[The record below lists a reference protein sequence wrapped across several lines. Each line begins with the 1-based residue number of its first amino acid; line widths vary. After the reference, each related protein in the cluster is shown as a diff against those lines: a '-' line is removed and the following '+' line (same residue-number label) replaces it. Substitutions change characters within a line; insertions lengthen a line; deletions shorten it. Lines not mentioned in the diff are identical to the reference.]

1 MKLKQWL
8 KKRLG
13 KTSIRSAL
21 LFTII
26 NLLFLIYFSNI
37 LIRLLFFTA
46 CVIVTYYLGRL
57 PFDLDLVPLASGIL
71 MIWYDPAM
79 AIQFA
84 IWTIPAADVFAGQFN
99 QWTFVSMIS
108 LVIGLIIAS
117 LFKSLDYKILLFAVI
132 ISYNLIRMFITSIV
146 MKQGISGI
154 QAAFTHMFTYLILV
168 SILPDF

>member
-1 MKLKQWL
+1 MKFKQWL

-13 KTSIRSAL
+13 KTSLRSAL

-26 NLLFLIYFSNI
+26 NLLFLLYFSNI

-46 CVIVTYYLGRL
+46 CAAVTYYLGRL
-57 PFDLDLVPLASGIL
+57 PFDIDLVPLASGML
-71 MIWYDPAM
+71 MIWYDPAV

-108 LVIGLIIAS
+108 LVLGLLTAS
-117 LFKSLDYKILLFAVI
+117 LFRRLDYKILLFAAI
-132 ISYNLIRMFITSIV
+132 ISYNIIRIFITSII
-146 MKQGISGI
+146 MKQGVSGM
-154 QAAFTHMFTYLILV
+154 QASLTHMFIYLVLV
-168 SILPDF
+168 SLFPNL